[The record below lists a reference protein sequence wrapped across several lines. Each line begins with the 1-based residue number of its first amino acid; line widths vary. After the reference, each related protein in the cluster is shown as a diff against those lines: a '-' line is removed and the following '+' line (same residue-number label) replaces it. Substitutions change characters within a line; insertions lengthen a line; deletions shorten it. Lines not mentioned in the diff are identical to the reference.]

1 MRGPCRCAALEAVSL
16 ARPGTDWANTRT
28 WTLSPRGQHNCS
40 SGHSLANN
48 CTQLWQI
55 KFFLSFSSLRSF
67 SIQAEWKQE
76 LSMAFLTLLSSP
88 GVPVV
93 LLLMLPPTSSL
104 TMEGTKL
111 FFWWDNL
118 IWPSSW
124 RTFYFF
130 FHSKFQTINTT
141 GAVFTLSM
149 FLCLHTCTHRSTHI
163 WLSENESFS
172 IT

>member
-16 ARPGTDWANTRT
+16 ARPGTGWANTRT

-111 FFWWDNL
+111 LFWWDSL